1 MPAKKTKKTVIDLS
15 KLPDWAKK
23 LAEAITALTIIGTAV
38 VAGCGW
44 ISSKITASTNK
55 KLDDISRQ
63 VESLEVGATR
73 TQLLTLISN
82 YPDNESEIMKVA
94 EYYFG
99 DLKGD
104 WYMTEIFSKWATDR
118 GIDPNTII
126 NSKKEK

>member
-1 MPAKKTKKTVIDLS
+1 MPAKKTKKTVVDLS
-15 KLPDWAKK
+15 KFPDWAKK

-44 ISSKITASTNK
+44 ISSKITASTNE
-55 KLDDISRQ
+55 KLDDISKQ
-63 VESLEVGATR
+63 VASLEVGATR

-99 DLKGD
+99 ELKGD
-104 WYMTEIFSKWATDR
+104 WYMTEIFSKWATER

>member
-1 MPAKKTKKTVIDLS
+1 MPAKKKTVIDLS
-15 KLPDWAKK
+15 KFPDWAKR

-38 VAGCGW
+38 IAGCSW
-44 ISSKITASTNK
+44 ISNKITASTNE
-55 KLDDISRQ
+55 KLDGISKQ
-63 VESLEVGATR
+63 VESIELGATR

-82 YPDNESEIMKVA
+82 YPNNESEILKVA

-99 DLKGD
+99 ELNGD
-104 WYMTEIFSKWATDR
+104 WYMTDIFSKWAADR

>member
-1 MPAKKTKKTVIDLS
+1 MPAKKTKKTVVDLS
-15 KLPDWAKK
+15 KFPDWAKK

-44 ISSKITASTNK
+44 ISSKITASTNE